1 MINYNLILYIGIAF
15 ILAIFIG
22 FIISEISK
30 RNIDKELFNQKGLD
44 ESFKNADKTNG
55 GRGLKIWLNLYTQFL

>member
-22 FIISEISK
+22 FIISEIRK
-30 RNIDKELFNQKGLD
+30 RNIEIELFNQKRLD
-44 ESFKNADKTNG
+44 ESFKNADKTNE
-55 GRGLKIWLNLYTQFL
+55 RKYEDTY